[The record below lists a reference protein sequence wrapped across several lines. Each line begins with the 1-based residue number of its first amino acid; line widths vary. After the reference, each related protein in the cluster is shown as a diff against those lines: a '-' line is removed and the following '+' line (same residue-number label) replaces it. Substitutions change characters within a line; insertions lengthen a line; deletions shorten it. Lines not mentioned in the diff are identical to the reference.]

1 MKRREAPRYHHFP
14 SASGELVEGPQCC
27 PRDLDD
33 QVGVSAAPLAS
44 GMSVLHALE
53 TISTL
58 QAQTPTEVLHLGC
71 VSLGDFRLP
80 FAWES
85 LGTYRK

>member
-1 MKRREAPRYHHFP
+1 MKGKEERSTLDITTFLLHQGSWWRGP
-14 SASGELVEGPQCC
+14 SCC
-27 PRDLDD
+27 SRD
-33 QVGVSAAPLAS
+33 QVGGSAAPLAL
-44 GMSVLHALE
+44 GMSVLLHALE

-71 VSLGDFRLP
+71 FCLRDFGLP

-85 LGTYRK
+85 LGTY